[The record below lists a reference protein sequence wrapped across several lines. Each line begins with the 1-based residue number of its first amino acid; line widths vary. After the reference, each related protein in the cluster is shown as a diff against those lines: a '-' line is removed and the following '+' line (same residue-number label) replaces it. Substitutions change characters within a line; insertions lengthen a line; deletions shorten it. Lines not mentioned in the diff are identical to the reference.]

1 MKMFMMRMVMM
12 MVCTFFFEVVPTRE
26 KKRRRRRPSLSTM
39 YLIREPVNKGGKIQ
53 KQKNEE
59 RAIYDVK

>member
-1 MKMFMMRMVMM
+1 
-12 MVCTFFFEVVPTRE
+12 
-26 KKRRRRRPSLSTM
+26 M